1 MENNVENIIMYLDDI
16 SSYVNSILFYHSC
29 SYKKQKELDLSEIL
43 MYLSSVSEIIQDIK
57 DYIYKLNL

>member
-1 MENNVENIIMYLDDI
+1 MYLDDI